1 MHIEETLYIYENN
14 YMSFLIKDDKILENI
29 MKFGK
34 EVSKK
39 IYHIK
44 NEFDIEPVYNE
55 KYLKSNPKSYKGKIN
70 TNFHKNKTPK
80 EDSKYLNILEVNFKS
95 YKKN

>member
-14 YMSFLIKDDKILENI
+14 YMPFLIKDDKIFENI

-39 IYHIK
+39 IITSKTNLIVNLYIIK
-44 NEFDIEPVYNE
+44 
-55 KYLKSNPKSYKGKIN
+55 S
-70 TNFHKNKTPK
+70 T
-80 EDSKYLNILEVNFKS
+80 
-95 YKKN
+95 